1 VIYDVA
7 IYADNGVDTNYHV
20 YHTNVQPIPSPDSVI
35 NLEWDDQDP
44 NQVSIKFN
52 YKSDLYAVD
61 DYLLVIYDITNLN
74 ASCSLI
80 INANTQVTIDGIGNY
95 FYEIHLDSANTA
107 SPDLQVTD
115 NLVCALFARNSY
127 GISSVSNF
135 VVVN

>member
-1 VIYDVA
+1 MIYDVA

-61 DYLLVIYDITNLN
+61 DYLLVIYDITNHR
-74 ASCSLI
+74 A
-80 INANTQVTIDGIGNY
+80 
-95 FYEIHLDSANTA
+95 H
-107 SPDLQVTD
+107 
-115 NLVCALFARNSY
+115 
-127 GISSVSNF
+127 
-135 VVVN
+135 